1 MIDFLAALGLAVA
14 IEGLLY
20 AAFPEQ
26 MKRALQTVL
35 DAPVN
40 QIRVIG
46 LVAAGIGLIVL
57 YLVRTQLG

>member
-1 MIDFLAALGLAVA
+1 MTDFLAALGLAIA
-14 IEGLLY
+14 LEGLAY

-26 MKRALQTVL
+26 MKRALETVL
-35 DAPVN
+35 GAPNN

-57 YLVRTQLG
+57 YWVRG